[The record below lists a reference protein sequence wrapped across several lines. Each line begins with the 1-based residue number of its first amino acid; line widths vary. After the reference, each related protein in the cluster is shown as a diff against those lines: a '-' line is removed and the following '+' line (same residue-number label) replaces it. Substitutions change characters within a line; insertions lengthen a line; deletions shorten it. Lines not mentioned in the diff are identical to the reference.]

1 MKINNTYD
9 IILLK
14 DVIILNR
21 FIKVCETILFIFFL
35 VLLPFL
41 TNKLS
46 TIISLVIIVV
56 FYLLEKKINIKHYS
70 IFLFLLA
77 LLIRIITTLTLNV
90 SIVDDFKT
98 MLDASRLLLKGNT
111 SFLNSFYFRMFPYQ
125 LGHVLYQTS
134 LLRIINSTL
143 FLKIVNSIITSLIV
157 VFIYLISKNIFKEE
171 TARKVSLLYLL
182 YLYPLY
188 LNSVLTN
195 QHLPA
200 LLTLISIYL
209 FLTKPHNYK
218 TIIQIGLILSVSNIF
233 RSESIIIIF
242 GLIVFLLLTSTKKS
256 IKTNAISI
264 ITLIFVYLLSQLT
277 FSIFLQESRLN
288 TKFQNNAPYWK
299 FYCGLSDKY
308 NGLFN
313 EEDQEVFFNSD
324 NQKELLLERVK
335 SDKNKLPKLFL
346 KKEVIL
352 WTQTNYD
359 LRINNNINQK
369 LYNFLL
375 NFNQGFLNVIILLSV
390 ITLFP
395 YKEKTN
401 DKVLLIKIILFLYYG
416 IYMFIEISPRYA
428 YILHLLLF
436 LIIGISIERIND
448 IIKKRCKYAKI

>member
-14 DVIILNR
+14 DVIILKQ
-21 FIKVCETILFIFFL
+21 FIKVCEAILFIFFL
-35 VLLPFL
+35 VLIPFL

-46 TIISLVIIVV
+46 TIISLLIIVV
-56 FYLLEKKINIKHYS
+56 FYLLEKKISIKHYS
-70 IFLFLLA
+70 LFLFLLA
-77 LLIRIITTLTLNV
+77 LIIRIITALTLKV

-111 SFLNSFYFRMFPYQ
+111 SFINSFYFKMFPYQ

-134 LLRIINSTL
+134 LLRIINSTI
-143 FLKIVNSIITSLIV
+143 FLKIINSIITSLIV
-157 VFIYLISKNIFKEE
+157 VFIYLITKNIFKEE
-171 TARKVSLLYLL
+171 TARKVSLLYIL

-200 LLTLISIYL
+200 LLVLISIYL
-209 FLTKPHNYK
+209 FIKKPNNYK
-218 TIIQIGLILSVSNIF
+218 TIILVGLILSISNVF
-233 RSESIIIIF
+233 RSESIIIIL
-242 GLIVFLLLTSTKKS
+242 GLVVFLILSSTKKNIKSNS
-256 IKTNAISI
+256 INI
-264 ITLIFVYLLSQLT
+264 IILIAVYFLSQFT
-277 FSIFLQESRLN
+277 FSTLLEISPLN
-288 TKFQNNAPYWK
+288 TRFQNNVPYWK
-299 FYCGLSDKY
+299 FYCGLNDKH
-308 NGLFN
+308 NGIFN
-313 EEDQEVFFNSD
+313 EDDQAVFFNA
-324 NQKELLLERVK
+324 NKQKELLIERINK
-335 SDKNKLPKLFL
+335 DKFKFPKLFL

-359 LRINNNINQK
+359 LRINNKLNQDI
-369 LYNFLL
+369 YSFLL
-375 NFNQGFLNVIILLSV
+375 NFNQGFLNILILLSV

-401 DKVLLIKIILFLYYG
+401 DKVLLIKIILFIYYG

-428 YILHLLLF
+428 YILHILLF

-448 IIKKRCKYAKI
+448 IIKKRCKHAKI

>member
-14 DVIILNR
+14 DVIILKQ
-21 FIKVCETILFIFFL
+21 FIKVCEAILFIFFL
-35 VLLPFL
+35 VLIPFL

-46 TIISLVIIVV
+46 TIISLLIIVV

-70 IFLFLLA
+70 LFLFLLA
-77 LLIRIITTLTLNV
+77 LIIRIITALTLKV

-111 SFLNSFYFRMFPYQ
+111 SFINSFYFKMFPYQ

-171 TARKVSLLYLL
+171 TARKVSLLYIL

-200 LLTLISIYL
+200 LLVLISIYL
-209 FLTKPHNYK
+209 FIKKPNNYK
-218 TIIQIGLILSVSNIF
+218 TIILIGLILSISNVF
-233 RSESIIIIF
+233 RSESIIIIL
-242 GLIVFLLLTSTKKS
+242 GLVVFLILSSTKKNIKSNS
-256 IKTNAISI
+256 INI
-264 ITLIFVYLLSQLT
+264 IILIAVYFLSQFT
-277 FSIFLQESRLN
+277 FSTLLEISPLN
-288 TKFQNNAPYWK
+288 TRFQNNVPYWK
-299 FYCGLSDKY
+299 FYCGLNDKH
-308 NGLFN
+308 NGIFN
-313 EEDQEVFFNSD
+313 EDDQAVFFNS
-324 NQKELLLERVK
+324 NKQKELLIERINK
-335 SDKNKLPKLFL
+335 DKFKFPKLFL

-359 LRINNNINQK
+359 LRINNKLNQNI
-369 LYNFLL
+369 YSFLL
-375 NFNQGFLNVIILLSV
+375 NFNQGFLNILILLSV
-390 ITLFP
+390 ITLFS

-401 DKVLLIKIILFLYYG
+401 DKVLLIKIILFIYYG

-428 YILHLLLF
+428 YILHILLF

-448 IIKKRCKYAKI
+448 IIKKRCKHAKI